1 MSEENVEIVRNAFN
15 AFNAFMRNE
24 HAEEALAALADP
36 EFEYDWPAERDLP
49 KPDHHRGVTEVFA
62 FIKQVQSKWIDFVWE
77 PLEFIEASG
86 NRVLTTVR
94 QSARDR
100 ESGLPDESELFQVF
114 KIRDGRVRK
123 VEFFSR
129 RDQALEAAF
138 GLRD

>member
-1 MSEENVEIVRNAFN
+1 MPKENVEIVRNAFN
-15 AFNAFMRNE
+15 AFNAFMRGE
-24 HAEEALAALADP
+24 GAEKALAALADS
-36 EFEYDWPAERDLP
+36 EFEYDWPAERELL
-49 KPDHHRGVTEVFA
+49 KPDHDRGVPEVFA

-77 PLEFIEASG
+77 PLEFIDAPG

-94 QSARDR
+94 QRARDR

-114 KIRDGRVRK
+114 TIRDGRVRK
-123 VEFFSR
+123 LEFFSR